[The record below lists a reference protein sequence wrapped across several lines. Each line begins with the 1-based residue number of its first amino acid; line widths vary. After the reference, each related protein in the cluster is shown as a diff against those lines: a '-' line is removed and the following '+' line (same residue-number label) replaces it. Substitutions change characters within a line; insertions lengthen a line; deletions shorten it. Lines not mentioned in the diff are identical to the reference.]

1 MKKAIF
7 RDSGWKAE
15 VIILKD
21 ESNEEQ
27 EIYELAV
34 IKTLRPSPYFG
45 ARPDGD
51 VFTVSAVRQYRF
63 YSDWSLSDITE
74 V

>member
-1 MKKAIF
+1 MQKAIF
-7 RDSGWKAE
+7 RESGWKAE
-15 VIILKD
+15 VIILEDK
-21 ESNEEQ
+21 SNEE
-27 EIYELAV
+27 EEKYVLAV
-34 IKTLRPSPYFG
+34 VKTLRRSPYFG

-63 YSDWSLSDITE
+63 YSDWSLSDISE